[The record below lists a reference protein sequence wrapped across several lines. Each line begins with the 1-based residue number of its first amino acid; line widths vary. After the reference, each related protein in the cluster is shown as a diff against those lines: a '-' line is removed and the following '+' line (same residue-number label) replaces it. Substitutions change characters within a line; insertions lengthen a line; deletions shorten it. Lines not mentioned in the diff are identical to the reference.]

1 MTWKTSL
8 LIVNTAIV
16 TSVLVIMF
24 MTSAYATVD
33 DGNLRKIT
41 SDGQYDIG
49 MSWQPAG
56 PLEPGIEYLFNFEIR
71 EGMSQK
77 NIDDASFNFD
87 IVKDGIITDT
97 TSSTTG
103 TLTKTMSFEEPG
115 LVNLLLTDVNSS
127 TQQIDF
133 TFPVG
138 NEKSSK
144 NGISFAKKNYNAEPK
159 IFFCGNSK
167 DLKTCMKKEV
177 KGDVGWFGK
186 VTVMIYAPG
195 WNNDSDKRDRIGS
208 TAESAITVTSRGD
221 GNTNATLD
229 VCNDSDS
236 EGFIETGTN
245 TGVFYGRLK
254 LSAMDHD
261 MNNDGVLETKLGG
274 TSCKNSPFDEYAKIE
289 TGRDGAVTINW
300 EYNPEDNKTVSK
312 TMTYGWNVATIKFLE
327 DEYPLDDLNK
337 VQFKL
342 KEKDL
347 GDMPKD
353 KVDLNFRVWSDSDLA
368 GILVEATQDGNW
380 KQKKPYFFYIQDHE
394 ESNGDNLYAQEG
406 DTLYV
411 EYVDTTLP
419 AIGPNGEQWSKSDT
433 LDIIGTTSVT
443 SGYPHITLR

>member
-1 MTWKTSL
+1 MTWKTTL
-8 LIVNTAIV
+8 LIAKSAIV
-16 TSVLVIMF
+16 ASVFVIMF
-24 MTSAYATVD
+24 MTSAHATVD

-49 MSWQPAG
+49 MSWQPTG

-87 IVKDGIITDT
+87 IIKDGIITDT

-380 KQKKPYFFYIQDHE
+380 KHKKPYFFYIQDHE

>member
-8 LIVNTAIV
+8 LILFATVMVAFV
-16 TSVLVIMF
+16 PL
-24 MTSAYATVD
+24 SAYAGVD

-49 MSWQPAG
+49 MTWQPAG
-56 PLEPGIEYLFNFEIR
+56 PLQPGVDYLFNFEIR

-77 NIDDASFNFD
+77 NIDDASFSFD
-87 IVKDGIITDT
+87 VVKDGTVVDT
-97 TSSTTG
+97 TSSSSG
-103 TLTKTMSFEEPG
+103 TLTKTISFEKPG

-127 TQQIDF
+127 PQQVDF

-144 NGISFAKKNYNAEPK
+144 NGMSFAMKNYNAEPK
-159 IFFCGNSK
+159 IFFCGSAK
-167 DLKTCMKKEV
+167 DLETCLKKEH

-195 WNNDSDKRDRIGS
+195 WNVDSEKRDRIGA
-208 TAESAITVTSRGD
+208 TAESALTITSRGD
-221 GNTNATLD
+221 GNQNAELSY
-229 VCNDSDS
+229 CNDSNS
-236 EGFIETGTN
+236 EGLIETDPN
-245 TGVFYGRLK
+245 SGVFYGRLK
-254 LSAMDHD
+254 LSGMDHD
-261 MNNDGVLETKLGG
+261 MNNDGVKETALGG

-289 TGRDGAVTINW
+289 TGRDGAVTVNW
-300 EYNPEDNKTVSK
+300 EYNPEGDKTVSK
-312 TMTYGWNVATIKFLE
+312 TMTYGWSIATIKFLE
-327 DEYPLDDLNK
+327 DEYPLDERNK

-347 GDMPKD
+347 GDIPKD
-353 KVDLNFRVWSDSDLA
+353 KVDLEFRVWSDSDMA
-368 GILVEATQDGNW
+368 GITVEATQDKNW
-380 KQKKPYFFYIQDHE
+380 KHKKPYYFYIQDHE

-419 AIGPNGEQWSKSDT
+419 AIGPNGEQWSKTDT
-433 LDIIGTTSVT
+433 LDIIGTTTVT
-443 SGYPHITLR
+443 SGYPYITLR

>member
-380 KQKKPYFFYIQDHE
+380 KHKKPYFFYIQDHE